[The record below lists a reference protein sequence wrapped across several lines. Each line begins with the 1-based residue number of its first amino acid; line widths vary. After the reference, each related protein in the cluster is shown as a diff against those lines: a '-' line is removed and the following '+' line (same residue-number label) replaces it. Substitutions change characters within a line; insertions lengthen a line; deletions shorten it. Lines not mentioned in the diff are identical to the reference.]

1 MKNLFRKIAIYTILG
16 LTPSLFISL
25 RVASAQQGSA
35 ATGAFSNPFAGSGIN
50 SVPDFLDKLI
60 DLLINF
66 GAVIVV
72 FFVVFAGFQFV
83 MAQGNPEKIKK
94 AKDVLMYTLIGAAIL
109 LGAKVIS
116 EVIKSTVEQF
126 IK

>member
-1 MKNLFRKIAIYTILG
+1 MKNLFRKKTIYTIVGIIPL
-16 LTPSLFISL
+16 LFISL
-25 RVASAQQGSA
+25 NVASAQQGSA
-35 ATGAFSNPFAGSGIN
+35 AKGAFSNPFKGSGIN